1 MAVVGVGEASAG
13 RADGPV
19 RAGIPEHG
27 RVPRYYAVKVDLLLL
42 VAELGEGT
50 MLPSERDLAERY
62 GVSRLT
68 MRQAVGELV
77 LEGRLVRRQG
87 SGTYVSRPKFTRPL
101 GAGRLRG
108 RHARAGCPTTGSG
121 GRSSGLGRCTGGTGS
136 ASSAC
141 ADQGTRYGVPVA
153 EQRDGAPIWARPEPG
168 ARRPR
173 FSREQIAAAALAI
186 ADSEGFAA
194 VSMRRVAAELGAG
207 TMTLYHYVR
216 TKDDLVALMDDSL
229 MAEAL
234 IPDAELPTGWRA
246 AMTAVAHRTRAA
258 LVRHPWALVSLRDAQ
273 MGPNAMRH
281 FEQSL
286 KAISATDLD
295 VSTKLTLLTVVDDY
309 VMGHVLRLEEIA
321 IRTERAGDDATA
333 AGIEFGLAQLATG
346 QFPWTSKLY
355 EENKD
360 GAAWRDA
367 GTPDAI
373 LHRFDLGLA
382 ALLDGLAVRLN
393 LPPD

>member
-1 MAVVGVGEASAG
+1 
-13 RADGPV
+13 
-19 RAGIPEHG
+19 
-27 RVPRYYAVKVDLLLL
+27 
-42 VAELGEGT
+42 
-50 MLPSERDLAERY
+50 
-62 GVSRLT
+62 
-68 MRQAVGELV
+68 
-77 LEGRLVRRQG
+77 
-87 SGTYVSRPKFTRPL
+87 
-101 GAGRLRG
+101 
-108 RHARAGCPTTGSG
+108 
-121 GRSSGLGRCTGGTGS
+121 
-136 ASSAC
+136 
-141 ADQGTRYGVPVA
+141 VA

-234 IPDAELPTGWRA
+234 IPDGELPTGWRA
-246 AMTAVAHRTRAA
+246 AMTVIAHRTRAA

-295 VSTKLTLLTVVDDY
+295 VPTKLALLTIVDDY
-309 VMGHVLRLEEIA
+309 VMGHVLRLEEIGT
-321 IRTERAGDDATA
+321 RRDRVDEDDTA
-333 AGIEFGLAQLATG
+333 AAMEFGLAQLATG
-346 QFPWTSKLY
+346 LFPLTSKLY
-355 EENKD
+355 AESKD
-360 GAAWRDA
+360 GGAWRDA
-367 GTPDAI
+367 VTADAI
-373 LHRFDLGLA
+373 SRRFDLGLA
-382 ALLDGLAVRLN
+382 ALLDGLATRLN
-393 LPPD
+393 LPPA